1 MEYYLDSE
9 GQGKRDKGARH
20 LVPPPSR
27 PKTGVEPATARTEV
41 WAPRHVVASA
51 KIVRGGEEGLLF
63 CSRSQLFRQRVR
75 GIHAEFCISV
85 PGCGFCTRFFAPSRR
100 PVRLPSR
107 PSFMNPYSPFDPTT
121 PTLTNEQPI
130 PRSQD
135 RCRNGQCGTGRC
147 GKRAYY
153 SSSLRLLR
161 QYPSCL
167 RGARQ
172 RAHGVWPTGQSNSV
186 SDPSLR
192 IGGIEVRATTYSRRL
207 ALRLPSPP
215 ITLHS
220 RTQRDGLG

>member
-75 GIHAEFCISV
+75 GIHSASV
-85 PGCGFCTRFFAPSRR
+85 CRVVASALAFFAPSRR

-107 PSFMNPYSPFDPTT
+107 PLFMNPYSPFDPTT
-121 PTLTNEQPI
+121 PTLTNEQSTLPNKLTTRVLDPGAGHADRPTMLPTDRSTYI
-130 PRSQD
+130 RIYLPTCLPPQSYLKCPRPW
-135 RCRNGQCGTGRC
+135 
-147 GKRAYY
+147 Y
-153 SSSLRLLR
+153 
-161 QYPSCL
+161 
-167 RGARQ
+167 
-172 RAHGVWPTGQSNSV
+172 
-186 SDPSLR
+186 
-192 IGGIEVRATTYSRRL
+192 
-207 ALRLPSPP
+207 LPFSHPP
-215 ITLHS
+215 V
-220 RTQRDGLG
+220 